1 MGGGAAILLV
11 DLQKQGRRQDAGAS
25 LGGLFCMVSLKP
37 ILFKHDHWVIGGTK
51 TLQTDR
57 VITYNLKQDFHTLS
71 STCICQKE
79 K

>member
-1 MGGGAAILLV
+1 
-11 DLQKQGRRQDAGAS
+11 
-25 LGGLFCMVSLKP
+25 MVSLKP
-37 ILFKHDHWVIGGTK
+37 ILYKQGHCRVIGGTK